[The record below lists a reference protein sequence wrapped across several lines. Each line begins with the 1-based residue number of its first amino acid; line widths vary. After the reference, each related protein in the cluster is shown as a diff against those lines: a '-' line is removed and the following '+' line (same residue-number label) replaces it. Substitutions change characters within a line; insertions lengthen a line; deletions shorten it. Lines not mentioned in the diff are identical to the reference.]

1 MKLGQVLRKE
11 RERVAISKEQ
21 MIEALGCTEQDLDTL
36 EGGDSPAE
44 IWGPRWALL
53 AIQFKVPASRLLAKS
68 GKSKDCNPGQAGQ
81 RIRAKREEL
90 NLSIEHMAEKLGI
103 GVSDYETIEA
113 GESPLE
119 EIGPVLLRFA
129 ETVEQPVFNFFY
141 PHGLPF
147 AEIRDYP

>member
-11 RERVAISKEQ
+11 RERVAISQEQ
-21 MIEALGCTEQDLDTL
+21 MIAALGCSEETFAAL
-36 EGGDSPAE
+36 EGGTSAAE
-44 IWGPRWALL
+44 IWGPRWALI
-53 AIQFKVPASRLLAKS
+53 AIQLKVPASRLLAKS
-68 GKSKDCNPGQAGQ
+68 GKSKDCRPGQAGA

-90 NLSIEHMAEKLGI
+90 SLSSARMAQKLDIAVGE
-103 GVSDYETIEA
+103 YEAIEA

-119 EIGPVLLRFA
+119 EIGPLLLCFA